1 MIAPAGWRG
10 VIAETLG
17 CPDPGFF
24 FSGRTGSGSP
34 GRSGGAAGASDEGLQ
49 PGAQGG
55 GDGEFEVVGPAAV
68 DGDPIGEDEGLLAF
82 GQGVGVAAGG
92 DDPHGDPQ
100 AIVLRAQGGD
110 GGAGDAGPQ
119 PEDDA
124 AADVVKGDGGAR
136 ALAPDA
142 DVAVE

>member
-1 MIAPAGWRG
+1 AVVPVDPEGVDGPADVDAAGGADRDRRVGRRGMIAPAGWRG

-82 GQGVGVAAGG
+82 GQGV
-92 DDPHGDPQ
+92 
-100 AIVLRAQGGD
+100 
-110 GGAGDAGPQ
+110 
-119 PEDDA
+119 
-124 AADVVKGDGGAR
+124 
-136 ALAPDA
+136 
-142 DVAVE
+142 